1 MNSQIGRWFFSLS
14 VVVLCHGHLP
24 VFSQHE
30 WDNWLFGNQTG
41 ITFKFGPPQGLP
53 TNHLS
58 TQRNTVSVSDSLGN
72 LLFYSNGHQVLNREH
87 NIMSNGND
95 LHGNIDCDKS
105 VGVVQK
111 LDDDSSYYLFTMKA
125 QIPTPADYNG
135 LYYSIINMRL
145 DGGLGDLEPGQKEI
159 MVQGTNSCPTQMTI
173 VRHKNNRDAWVIV
186 RNVHNEN
193 NYSAYLVTAAG
204 VSLTPVV
211 SPTLFHHNI
220 PVCNPGSMKVSP
232 DGTMLVCPS
241 LPIDTVEFCRFNSET
256 GQVTPLFSFKVGPW
270 GWGSWMYMEFSRDSH
285 YLYLSDG
292 DWTYQP
298 SNIYQYDAKAKDSA
312 SFKQSEVLVGHC
324 SHGVHLQLAQD
335 GKIYGDISGKDSL
348 CVINNPSVGGVGCDF
363 QLNAIHLING
373 NGSQGLPIFL
383 QRYYLYIRD
392 TGNCVN
398 TPVHFSPWTW
408 PPADSVHWDFGD
420 PASGSANY
428 SILTNATHSYSQPG
442 TYHIH
447 LFVRHNDNRT
457 DTTSRNITIL
467 PGPVPLLGPDRSICT
482 GQSVTFDAGP
492 CTGCS
497 YLWRALPSGAVVGNA
512 QTLTT
517 SVAGVYEVT
526 VTGPWECTGRDT
538 VQLAV
543 TDPPVITN
551 NPAAKT
557 ICSGESTAIA
567 LSATVSGTT
576 YHWTASLTSG
586 TVSGFAS
593 GSGTTIDQVLTNQ
606 GASPGV
612 VTYLITPVA
621 GSCTGTTVTFPV
633 TVNPGETVGVAI
645 SASVNPVCAGT
656 LVTFTATPVNG
667 GSNPVFQ
674 WMVNG
679 IIAGINSSTFSYIPA
694 NGDQVMV
701 HCQSSLVNCV
711 SGNPATSNIVTMTVN
726 PLLPVS
732 VGISASANPTC
743 AGTQVT
749 FTATPVNGGSN
760 PVFQW
765 MVNGMVQGANSPVFT
780 YIPSDG
786 DQITVHCQSSLI
798 NCVSGN
804 PATSNIVTMSVTP
817 LLPVSVSIS
826 ASANPVCAGTPVT
839 FTANPVNGGSNP
851 VFQWMV
857 NGINAGSN
865 SPTFSYI
872 PANSD
877 QIIVHCQS
885 SIVNCVTGNPATSN
899 PVSVSVIPSAEVSFT
914 TCFDTITT
922 VNAKPFRLKG
932 GLPLGGTYS
941 GPGVNST
948 TGIFTPS
955 AAGPGTHTI
964 TYTYTN
970 AHGCVSNAK
979 CKVQNANFSTF
990 TCGSNLTDI
999 RDGKV
1004 YPTVQIGSQCWMQK
1018 NLDYGTA
1025 IPLSTHQTDNCITEK
1040 YYPDN
1045 TSSPGILHFTFS
1057 TLHSAFFQWDEL
1069 MRYESA
1075 PGSQGLCPPGWHV
1088 PSESDWNNLFDYY
1101 DGQSRAGEAL
1111 TDPFLNGFKADPD
1124 GVLYQNTIWS
1134 FAGFAVLFWSST
1146 PVDATRAWAHGM
1158 NGINFSVSSYPALKA
1173 DAFPVRCVRD

>member
-1 MNSQIGRWFFSLS
+1 MNSQIGKWFFSLS
-14 VVVLCHGHLP
+14 VVVLCHGHLT

-87 NIMSNGND
+87 NIMPNGND
-95 LHGNIDCDKS
+95 LHGQYLCDKT

-125 QIPTPADYNG
+125 QIPSPADYNG

-145 DGGLGDLEPGQKEI
+145 DGGLGDIEPGQKEI
-159 MVQGTNSCPTQMTI
+159 MVQGTSSCPTQMTI

-186 RNVHNEN
+186 RNTYNAN
-193 NYSAYLVTAAG
+193 NYSAYLVTTAG
-204 VSLTPVV
+204 VSSTPVV
-211 SPTLFHHNI
+211 SPASYPHDTI
-220 PVCNPGSMKVSP
+220 PICNSGSMKVSP

-241 LPIDTVEFCRFNSET
+241 LPSDTAEFCRFNSET
-256 GQVTPLFSFKVGPW
+256 GQVTLLFSFQVGFGLGP
-270 GWGSWMYMEFSRDSH
+270 WMYMEFSKDSH
-285 YLYLSDG
+285 YLYLSTG
-292 DWTYQP
+292 DWTNTT
-298 SNIYQYDAKAKDSA
+298 SNICQFNAKAKDSA

-348 CVINNPSVGGVGCDF
+348 CVINNPTVGGIGCDF

-383 QRYYLYIRD
+383 QRYYIYIRD

-428 SILTNATHSYSQPG
+428 SLLTNATHSYSQPG

-497 YLWRALPSGAVVGNA
+497 YLWSALPSGAVVGTT

-517 SVAGVYEVT
+517 SVAGVYEVA

-538 VQLAV
+538 VQLSV

-551 NPAAKT
+551 APLAKT

-567 LSATVSGTT
+567 LSATVTGTT
-576 YHWTASLTSG
+576 CYWTASLTSG
-586 TVSGFAS
+586 TVSGFS
-593 GSGTTIDQVLTNQ
+593 PGSGTTIDQMLTNQ

-633 TVNPGETVGVAI
+633 TVNPGETVGVVI
-645 SASVNPVCAGT
+645 SASANPVCDGT
-656 LVTFTATPVNG
+656 PVTFTATPVNG
-667 GSNPVFQ
+667 GSNPAFQ

-679 IIAGINSSTFSYIPA
+679 IIAGINSPTFSYIPV
-694 NGDQVMV
+694 NGDQIMV

-732 VGISASANPTC
+732 VSISASANPTC

-749 FTATPVNGGSN
+749 FTAS
-760 PVFQW
+760 
-765 MVNGMVQGANSPVFT
+765 
-780 YIPSDG
+780 
-786 DQITVHCQSSLI
+786 
-798 NCVSGN
+798 
-804 PATSNIVTMSVTP
+804 
-817 LLPVSVSIS
+817 
-826 ASANPVCAGTPVT
+826 
-839 FTANPVNGGSNP
+839 PVNGGSNP

-857 NGINAGSN
+857 NGINTGSN

-872 PANSD
+872 PATGDQIMVHCQSSLVNCISGNPATSNIVTMMVNPLLPVSVSISASANPVCSGTSVTFTAVAVNGGSNPVFQWMVNGINTGSNSPTFSYIPVNGD

-885 SIVNCVTGNPATSN
+885 SIVNCVSGNPATSN
-899 PVSVSVIPSAEVSFT
+899 PVLISVIPSAEVSFT

-941 GPGVNST
+941 GPGVNYA

-955 AAGPGTHTI
+955 TAGPGTHTI

-970 AHGCVSNAK
+970 TLGCSSIS
-979 CKVQNANFSTF
+979 QSLIHSF
-990 TCGSNLTDI
+990 TQSLIPCGSTLTDI
-999 RDGKV
+999 RDGNV

-1018 NLDYGTA
+1018 NLDYGTT
-1025 IPLSTHQTDNCITEK
+1025 IPTIIHQTDNCIAEQ
-1040 YYPDN
+1040 YLQ
-1045 TSSPGILHFTFS
+1045 SSIVNPGNRKSIY
-1057 TLHSAFFQWDEL
+1057 QWDEL

-1088 PSESDWNNLFDYY
+1088 PSESDWNILFNYY

-1111 TDPFLNGFKADPD
+1111 MDPFLNGFKADPD

-1134 FAGFAVLFWSST
+1134 FADFAVLFWSST
-1146 PVDATRAWAHGM
+1146 PVDATRAWSHGM
-1158 NGINFSVSSYPALKA
+1158 NGINFSVSSYPAMKA

>member
-14 VVVLCHGHLP
+14 VVVLCHGHFS

-87 NIMSNGND
+87 NIMPNGND
-95 LHGNIDCDKS
+95 LHGNIDCDKT

-135 LYYSIINMRL
+135 LYYSVINMRL

-193 NYSAYLVTAAG
+193 NFSAYLVTAAG
-204 VSLTPVV
+204 VSSTPVV
-211 SPTLFHHNI
+211 SPTSYLHNTI

-232 DGTMLVCPS
+232 DGTMLAYPCLPS
-241 LPIDTVEFCRFNSET
+241 DSGAFCSFNSET
-256 GQVTPLFSFKVGPW
+256 GQITPRFFFRVGPW
-270 GWGSWMYMEFSRDSH
+270 GWGLWMYMEFSRDSH

-298 SNIYQYDAKAKDSA
+298 SNIYQYDATAKDSA

-398 TPVHFSPWTW
+398 IPVHFSPWTW

-428 SILTNATHSYSQPG
+428 SLLTNATHSYSQPG
-442 TYHIH
+442 TYHVH
-447 LFVRHNDNRT
+447 LFVRHNDKRT
-457 DTTSRNITIL
+457 DTTSRTITIL
-467 PGPVPLLGPDRSICT
+467 PGPVPLLGPDRTICT
-482 GQSVTFDAGP
+482 GQSVTFDAGS

-497 YLWRALPSGAVVGNA
+497 YLWSALPSGAVVGA
-512 QTLTT
+512 TQTLTT
-517 SVAGVYEVT
+517 SVAGVYGVV
-526 VTGPWECTGRDT
+526 VTGPSGCTGRDT
-538 VQLAV
+538 VQLSV

-551 NPAAKT
+551 DPLAKT

-567 LSATVSGTT
+567 LSSTMSSTT

-586 TVSGFAS
+586 MVSGFAP
-593 GSGTTIDQVLTNQ
+593 GSGTTIDQILTNQ
-606 GASPGV
+606 DASPGM

-633 TVNPGETVGVAI
+633 TVNPGEAVGVVI
-645 SASVNPVCAGT
+645 SASTNPVCPGT
-656 LVTFTATPVNG
+656 LVTFTA
-667 GSNPVFQ
+667 S
-674 WMVNG
+674 
-679 IIAGINSSTFSYIPA
+679 
-694 NGDQVMV
+694 
-701 HCQSSLVNCV
+701 
-711 SGNPATSNIVTMTVN
+711 
-726 PLLPVS
+726 
-732 VGISASANPTC
+732 
-743 AGTQVT
+743 
-749 FTATPVNGGSN
+749 
-760 PVFQW
+760 
-765 MVNGMVQGANSPVFT
+765 
-780 YIPSDG
+780 
-786 DQITVHCQSSLI
+786 
-798 NCVSGN
+798 
-804 PATSNIVTMSVTP
+804 
-817 LLPVSVSIS
+817 
-826 ASANPVCAGTPVT
+826 
-839 FTANPVNGGSNP
+839 PVNGGSNP

-872 PANSD
+872 PVNGDQIVVHCQSSIVNCISGNPAASNVVTMTVTPLLPVSVSISASSNPVCNGAPVTFTASPVNGGSTPVFQWMVNGLNTGTNTSTFSYIPANGDQIMVHCQSSIVNCVSGNPAVSNTVIMTTTPLLPVSVSISTSANNVCAGTPVTFTATPVNGGSNPVFQWMVNGINAGSNSPTFNYIPANDD

-899 PVSVSVIPSAEVSFT
+899 LVSVTVIPSAEVSFT

-941 GPGVNST
+941 GPGVNSA

-970 AHGCVSNAK
+970 TYGCSSNAK
-979 CKVQNANFSTF
+979 CKVQNANFSAF
-990 TCGSNLTDI
+990 TCGSDLADI

-1018 NLDYGTA
+1018 NLEFGLT
-1025 IPLSTHQTDNCITEK
+1025 ISSTNPQTDNCIPEK
-1040 YYPDN
+1040 YNCPLSIVNCPLSLY
-1045 TSSPGILHFTFS
+1045 
-1057 TLHSAFFQWDEL
+1057 QWDEL
-1069 MRYESA
+1069 MRYETA
-1075 PGSQGLCPPGWHV
+1075 PGSQGLCPPGWHI
-1088 PSESDWNNLFDYY
+1088 PSESDWNILFNFY
-1101 DGQSRAGEAL
+1101 DGPSRAGTAL
-1111 TDPFLNGFKADPD
+1111 TDPFLNGFNADPD

-1134 FAGFAVLFWSST
+1134 FADFAVLFWSST
-1146 PVDATRAWAHGM
+1146 PVDATRAWSHGM
-1158 NGINFSVSSYPALKA
+1158 NDINFSVSSYHAMKA